1 MPLDLGTNATNNIYG
16 RIISVDVGMQYV
28 GLARTDLL
36 KTVASPFG
44 TYSPPE
50 AIKMICQQVE
60 RDNVETIVVG
70 WPLKIDGSVG
80 PAIKMVEQF
89 IKRLTPKLPKQVPI
103 EKVDERYSSKEA
115 KATLIETGVSKKK
128 RSEKDR
134 IDRVAAAIIL
144 EEYLLQIS

>member
-1 MPLDLGTNATNNIYG
+1 MPSVPGTNVTHTYG
-16 RIISVDVGMQYV
+16 RIISVDVGMQRV

-36 KTVASPFG
+36 KTVANPFG
-44 TYSPPE
+44 TYSPQE
-50 AIKMICQQVE
+50 AIDMICRQVE
-60 RDNVETIVVG
+60 HDRVDTIVVG
-70 WPLKIDGSVG
+70 WPLKIDGSIG

-89 IKRLTPKLPKQVPI
+89 MNWLVPKLPRPVPI
-103 EKVDERYSSKEA
+103 HKVDERYSSKEA
-115 KATLIETGVSKKK
+115 KATLIKTGVSRKK